1 MKNFFKKI
9 WNAVKTFFSKPLFKA
24 IRDILVTLL
33 YIAWGLLWGLLLLY
47 IFSQAL
53 LLGIEKTS
61 ATLVAL
67 AVLGYILVALLAFL
81 VTLDHWTWSELF
93 EIKKLLWDISFK
105 RSTDSLDQTLSD
117 AEFRIS
123 MLEQKFKN
131 DQIIEKLNDIESK
144 LKEK

>member
-33 YIAWGLLWGLLLLY
+33 YIAWALLILEL
-47 IFSQAL
+47 FSQAL

-67 AVLGYILVALLAFL
+67 AVLGYILITLLAFL
-81 VTLDHWTWSELF
+81 VTLDHWTWKDSF
-93 EIKKLLWDISFK
+93 EIKRLLWKVSLK
-105 RSTDSLDQTLSD
+105 QSSDSLDKTISD

-123 MLEQKFKN
+123 MLEQKLVN

-144 LKEK
+144 IKEK

>member
-24 IRDILVTLL
+24 IRDILIVLL
-33 YIAWGLLWGLLLLY
+33 YIAWALLILEL
-47 IFSQAL
+47 FSQAL

-67 AVLGYILVALLAFL
+67 AVLGYILITLLAFL
-81 VTLDHWTWSELF
+81 VTLDHWTWKDSF
-93 EIKKLLWDISFK
+93 EIKRLLWKVSLK
-105 RSTDSLDQTLSD
+105 QSSDSLDQTLSD
-117 AEFRIS
+117 TEFRIS
-123 MLEQKFKN
+123 MLEQKLVN

-144 LKEK
+144 IKEK

>member
-9 WNAVKTFFSKPLFKA
+9 WNAVKTFFSKPVFKA

-33 YIAWGLLWGLLLLY
+33 YIAWALLILEL
-47 IFSQAL
+47 FSQAL

-67 AVLGYILVALLAFL
+67 AVLGYILITLLAFL

-117 AEFRIS
+117 AGIRIS
-123 MLEQKFKN
+123 MLEQKLVN

-144 LKEK
+144 IKEK